1 MLKQIKL
8 TKLENSDEQLGF
20 YSKCCMCSVLHVN
33 NISSMC
39 NFCTKYFFYVKEYDA
54 LIFHFKNLWL
64 DLAARKN
71 EIAYSHHDILILE
84 NELENIADTNLA
96 FTYNRKNMA
105 WHIDITY
112 NQNDKDNFKTIFQII
127 VNLLTN
133 FFKSSY
139 FNLNILEIEKQK
151 IYDDLQYFEKNRIFS
166 NNSRILVPE
175 FPALTK
181 FVKIKTNMLNCMTR
195 ENILKNFHDHMPFYE
210 SHE

>member
-1 MLKQIKL
+1 
-8 TKLENSDEQLGF
+8 
-20 YSKCCMCSVLHVN
+20 
-33 NISSMC
+33 MC

-195 ENILKNFHDHMPFYE
+195 ENILKNFHDHLPFYE